1 MPVLE
6 KHISLASIPD
16 PPGALPSAK
25 RRKLK
30 PFIHFEL
37 LTPRPMQFFAM
48 EIYDFALMLFAEN
61 LDTEMHA
68 LKNKETLF
76 SDCYPFLV
84 YLLALNLH
92 RPLVRKYLARIGQN
106 SNGSDLLLKYRF
118 ATVMGDKKMKAA
130 TARQCLALAESA
142 ATASASAP
150 PMSALKTRIAELGA
164 LTNLIELAFFEQDF
178 PRVRE
183 LASLFWKKQ
192 SALKDREAM
201 RISSFYPL
209 TIHKATAFTRWL
221 DAKDCGLFESEEAK
235 DAVSNFDQLIANPHS
250 GKRFANFFY
259 RIYANWLRI
268 EFAVE
273 VEKIVEFWHFFRH
286 LNKGYLPAW
295 QNVRELPRPRKIIK
309 VTLSYKS
316 AVAK

>member
-25 RRKLK
+25 RRRLS
-30 PFIHFEL
+30 PFFNTEL
-37 LTPRPMQFFAM
+37 LLPRPMQLFAM
-48 EIYDFALMLFAEN
+48 EGYDFALMLFAEN
-61 LDTEMHA
+61 LDTEKHA

-76 SDCYPFLV
+76 SDCFPFLL

-92 RPLVRKYLARIGQN
+92 RPLVKKYLARIGQN

-118 ATVMGDKKMKAA
+118 ATVMGDKKMKAT
-130 TARQCLALAESA
+130 TARQCLTLAESA

-150 PMSALKTRIAELGA
+150 PMSALKTRIVELGV
-164 LTNLIELAFFEQDF
+164 LTNLIELAFFEEDF

-183 LASLFWKKQ
+183 LASLFWKKK

-221 DAKDCGLFESEEAK
+221 DAKDCGLFESKEAK
-235 DAVSNFDQLIANPHS
+235 EAVTNFNQIIANPHS

-273 VEKIVEFWHFFRH
+273 LEQIVEFWHFFRH
-286 LNKGYLPAW
+286 LIKGYLPAW
-295 QNVRELPRPRKIIK
+295 QHVRGLPRPRKIIK
-309 VTLSYKS
+309 VTLSCKS

>member
-16 PPGALPSAK
+16 PPGAPVSAK
-25 RRKLK
+25 RRNLE

-37 LTPRPMQFFAM
+37 LTPRPMELFAM
-48 EIYDFALMLFAEN
+48 EGYDFALMLFAEN

-68 LKNKETLF
+68 LKNKDTLF
-76 SDCYPFLV
+76 PDCYPFLV

-92 RPLVRKYLARIGQN
+92 RPLVKKYLAHIGQN

-130 TARQCLALAESA
+130 TARQCLALAEPSA
-142 ATASASAP
+142 SASASAP
-150 PMSALKTRIAELGA
+150 PMSELRTRIAELGV

-183 LASLFWKKQ
+183 LASLFWKKK

-209 TIHKATAFTRWL
+209 TIQKVTAFTRWL
-221 DAKDCGLFESEEAK
+221 DAKDCGLFESKESK
-235 DAVSNFDQLIANPHS
+235 DAVSNFNQLIANPHS

-273 VEKIVEFWHFFRH
+273 LEEIVAFWHFFRH

-295 QNVRELPRPRKIIK
+295 QNVRELPRPRKVIK
-309 VTLSYKS
+309 VTLSCKS
-316 AVAK
+316 AGGK